1 MRHYAP
7 HEMHFRALM
16 KFAVETYALRQSRTH
31 FILGSP
37 RISSAL
43 RISLAERQISLRLK
57 IA

>member
-1 MRHYAP
+1 
-7 HEMHFRALM
+7 M

-57 IA
+57 ID